1 MFPFNIHWGPKGT
14 VNLIKYCITDDVREQ
29 IIFEIQIQA
38 KPNLKKALTRL
49 SIILSAVIH

>member
-1 MFPFNIHWGPKGT
+1 M
-14 VNLIKYCITDDVREQ
+14 NLIKYCITDDVREQ